1 MENENKE
8 KIVLTDE
15 ELKEVA
21 GGASESDKLAAEYFC
36 NKILLLKRCIFE
48 TQKKCAWIG
57 NKCVANPNL

>member
-1 MENENKE
+1 METKNNEKN
-8 KIVLTDE
+8 ILTDE

-21 GGASESDKLAAEYFC
+21 GGASASDKFAAEYFC
-36 NKILLLKRCIFE
+36 NKIMSSKKCILE

>member
-1 MENENKE
+1 MENKD
-8 KIVLTDE
+8 KKVILTDE

-21 GGASESDKLAAEYFC
+21 GGASASDKFAAEYFC
-36 NKILLLKRCIFE
+36 INIMSSKKSILE